1 MLAWPHPYRNKKQ
14 PKIRTINSKL
24 NRQWKQMKPIN
35 SAHVQNFENVQTAA
49 HDNFLQRDYSH
60 IWIYHHNG
68 GKTLEWFRWD
78 FLAAYRSSTM
88 SLFDFCAISNC
99 TSMQQTEKYDKLIC
113 SKGKKSIFF
122 VSFVQCY
129 CDSSSSLDAFVCILT
144 AALYTTK
151 TVTEKDWKNKEHT
164 EIKRERGKNGML
176 QLNMNSFNLTPCN
189 YIKRN
194 GQTFVGLWNS
204 FLCRWWVMSTMGC
217 FHVWIHSVVV
227 R

>member
-35 SAHVQNFENVQTAA
+35 SAHVQNFENFQTAA

-113 SKGKKSIFF
+113 SKGKKIHFF
-122 VSFVQCY
+122 CLLCSVLLRFF
-129 CDSSSSLDAFVCILT
+129 LIAGCIRMHFDGGVV
-144 AALYTTK
+144 YN
-151 TVTEKDWKNKEHT
+151 E
-164 EIKRERGKNGML
+164 NGDR
-176 QLNMNSFNLTPCN
+176 
-189 YIKRN
+189 K
-194 GQTFVGLWNS
+194 GLKK
-204 FLCRWWVMSTMGC
+204 
-217 FHVWIHSVVV
+217 
-227 R
+227 